1 MAEERLSKLIGI
13 LTLTTT
19 VSLLLLASI
28 LASAHAAYGNT
39 AQWQVGFSGNCR
51 TPTTCGGTFGVLG
64 WGEIGGSSGST
75 PAGTTRTTRGRPG
88 PGYVPNALW
97 ETHKPT

>member
-1 MAEERLSKLIGI
+1 MAEERLSKRIGI

-39 AQWQVGFSGNCR
+39 AQWQVGFSGNCP

-64 WGEIGGSSGST
+64 WCEIGGNNGNTT
-75 PAGTTRTTRGRPG
+75 PRTTRTTREWQVTMSCRS
-88 PGYVPNALW
+88 ALCA
-97 ETHKPT
+97 P